1 MNEYHLTLAGLGVT
15 LCTPHEITISENL
28 RPFLCAPHQKADCII
43 ALQSCERMPAFS
55 DQGVWHGYEYYDHS
69 ADAVRVFHCDAPKG
83 PAFAVT
89 ELLHDGNIQLRV
101 LPEYLSYFAGS
112 IGIFNRIGLETLL
125 LQHEGLLLHAS
136 LVKYKGVAIAFS
148 APSGVGK
155 STHADLWQ
163 THLGAEILNG
173 DRAALR
179 KGEDGWRAYGSPHAG
194 TSRIFKND
202 HAPLRAIVF
211 LQQAKENR
219 LRRLSAAEAFPKL
232 YPELSIHHW
241 EKAFVE
247 KAMDLALELLAQ
259 TPAYL
264 LECLPEESAAVLV
277 KKGLSL

>member
-1 MNEYHLTLAGLGVT
+1 MNEYHLTLAGLGAT

-28 RPFLCAPHQKADCII
+28 RPFLCAPHQKADCTI
-43 ALQSCERMPAFS
+43 ALQSCERLPAFS
-55 DQGVWHGYEYYDHS
+55 EKGVWHGYEYYDHS
-69 ADAVRVFHCDAPKG
+69 ADTARVFHCDEPKG

-89 ELLHDGNIQLRV
+89 EILHNGNIQIRV
-101 LPEYLSYFAGS
+101 LPEKLSYFTGS

-163 THLGAEILNG
+163 THLNAEILNG

-179 KGEDGWRAYGSPHAG
+179 KGQEGWQAYGSPHAG

-202 HAPLRAIVF
+202 DAPLRAIVF

-219 LRRLSAAEAFPKL
+219 LRRLSVAEAFPLL
-232 YPELSIHHW
+232 YPQLSIHHW
-241 EKAFVE
+241 EKPFVE
-247 KAMDLALELLAQ
+247 KATDLALELLAQ